1 MWHHRATLDPALAI
15 KTENRTLQKRKL
27 NRSEMNSIDIFSQ
40 TRKRAFGEEAGIRIR
55 SEFVMRFALNG
66 AKCKH
71 RSLNGD
77 ELVFDF

>member
-1 MWHHRATLDPALAI
+1 
-15 KTENRTLQKRKL
+15 
-27 NRSEMNSIDIFSQ
+27 MNSIDIFSQ